1 MDFKKHL
8 EKAWQLTFKYLTSLI
23 LMTLVMFVVSAAT
36 LGILAPVM
44 MAGYCQSILTMMRNG
59 REPVISD
66 LFSYFGLFLP
76 LLAFSVIVAIAIIIG
91 FTLLVLP
98 GIAMA
103 CIVLFGCLYMLPLMT
118 DQNLGVIDAAK
129 RSWDMAVKENLP
141 DHLVVVILIIGLTA
155 IGSSVFVGTLFT
167 QPFTTL
173 FVLSIYLE
181 KTGQGGIDVSRPPQP
196 PGVNSDP
203 AA

>member
-8 EKAWQLTFKYLTSLI
+8 ENAWHLTFKYLTSLI

-36 LGILAPVM
+36 LGILAPVL
-44 MAGYCQSILTMMRNG
+44 MAGYCQAILIMMRSG
-59 REPVISD
+59 REPAISD
-66 LFSYFGLFLP
+66 IFSYFRLFLP

-103 CIVLFGCLYMLPLMT
+103 CVVLFGCLYMLPLMT

-129 RSWDMAVKENLP
+129 KSWDMAVKENLP

-181 KTGQGGIDVSRPPQP
+181 KTGQGGIDASRPPQP

-203 AA
+203 VS